1 MKCKLNYIYSIAIV
15 VLVFFLLPTAIYGQT
30 QSLQFEPAKRVSA
43 SMETTVN
50 ERGQFRFVYS
60 YSGQPVGATLTITN
74 NGVIIGQQIGLVP
87 VTDAVLADV
96 PVEQGD
102 VLVFRQEFKDDT
114 DVATLTPLPFGHP
127 AGFWYSF
134 GSGAFFTV
142 DQSGN
147 VLEFFGSWE
156 STFTLTPPWNA
167 LELGADPSSILQGEA
182 STVNLLPIEAPDT
195 PVLIPDE
202 TRISVQTDLIG
213 QLLGG
218 LSLPEFGFRYIAGF
232 TANYS
237 IIANTTIEYEALPDS
252 SVPSVVVVE
261 RVPVQITANS
271 PFNTTINGNTVVEI
285 MEEEDL
291 TISLDLFGPDTAWPT
306 PRMENGVDNVIENI
320 VATVT
325 KSTGEPA
332 PNQSVEIEAV
342 WVSGSG
348 GHSHPNVPP
357 QDQMGVLSVLLPVP
371 LAPEQGRG
379 VIEAETDEEGKI
391 YLNYTT
397 PQFGGN
403 IDLVATLQTT
413 TGQSNSKRVTARVPG
428 LVELTSGQNYELI
441 GAPDN
446 NSGTNDPCRLPPGS
460 NHYSNHWGVPALA
473 KAVKSIAAEF
483 DSLYPGTKL
492 RINDVSLENGGLF
505 DYKNN
510 WSPPHKSHR
519 TGTNADIGFKAIGP
533 NGQCKEDTNLK
544 ILRTIII
551 NLTGRIPLRET
562 THYHIY
568 SN

>member
-1 MKCKLNYIYSIAIV
+1 M
-15 VLVFFLLPTAIYGQT
+15 
-30 QSLQFEPAKRVSA
+30 
-43 SMETTVN
+43 
-50 ERGQFRFVYS
+50 
-60 YSGQPVGATLTITN
+60 GATLTITN
-74 NGVIIGQQIGLVP
+74 NGVIIGQQIGIAP
-87 VTDAVLADV
+87 VTDAVLTDV

-102 VLVFRQEFKDDT
+102 VLVFRQDFKDDT

-147 VLEFFGSWE
+147 ILEFFGSWE

-167 LELGADPSSILQGEA
+167 LEMGADPSSILQGEA

-237 IIANTTIEYEALPDS
+237 TIANTTIEYEALPDS

-271 PFNTTINGNTVVEI
+271 PFNTTINGNTVIEV
-285 MEEEDL
+285 MEEKEDL
-291 TISLDLFGPDTAWPT
+291 NISLDLFGPDTAWPT
-306 PRMENGVDNVIENI
+306 LERGNVQARFDLSQVDNIAEDI
-320 VATVT
+320 VVTVT

-332 PNQSVEIEAV
+332 PNQSVEIQAV

-348 GHSHPNVPP
+348 GHSHTNAPP

-397 PQFGGN
+397 PEFGGT
-403 IDLVATLQTT
+403 IDLVATLQTA
-413 TGQSNSKRVTARVPG
+413 TGQSDSKRVTVRVPG

-460 NHYSNHWGVPALA
+460 NHYSNHWGVPSLTN
-473 KAVKSIAAEF
+473 AVKSIAADY

-492 RINDVSLENGGLF
+492 RINDMSLENGGLF
-505 DYKNN
+505 DFKNN

-533 NGQCKEDTNLK
+533 NGECKEDLNLRD
-544 ILRTIII
+544 LRQ
-551 NLTGRIPLRET
+551 RIFKATQVDPYKEPD
-562 THYHIY
+562 HFHIY
-568 SN
+568 VK